1 MCRSAEPNA
10 QVSLIDL
17 AEVHAGH
24 WVEDAVYLERQ
35 LWGHKSRLKA
45 SRPVHAMA
53 TARKALGMRV
63 DDDFNSLVD
72 IRRLLLA
79 ATAPAFMQSE
89 GDPRY
94 LAACLEQLQMTSDRL
109 HLK

>member
-1 MCRSAEPNA
+1 
-10 QVSLIDL
+10 LIDL

-24 WVEDAVYLERQ
+24 WVEDAIYLERQ
-35 LWGHKSRLKA
+35 LWGHHSRLESANPLKT
-45 SRPVHAMA
+45 MA
-53 TARKALGMRV
+53 NARKSIGLKVTEDYPELA
-63 DDDFNSLVD
+63 N

-94 LAACLEQLQMTSDRL
+94 LHACLEQFQLAIDRFR
-109 HLK
+109 